1 MTVGVVL
8 IPQGMAYGLLAGKIQ
23 SVTNSN
29 FQGLPP
35 IYGLYASIIAPLIYC
50 IFGTSMQL
58 SVGPVAI
65 TGLLTAAGV
74 RNLSPQTTEEYI
86 HGAIVLG
93 FVSGAY
99 LLVLG
104 LLRFGFVVDFLS
116 NTVLSG
122 FISAS
127 ACIIFASQLKD
138 LLGTSGSGDSFI
150 EDLTSVFS
158 NLKHANGYAVLGS
171 LFCLALLFG
180 IKQVKR
186 VPKWV
191 PVELLL
197 MLFTIFISW
206 VAKLDKVI
214 KTVGHVPSGLPPF
227 TLPDLTL
234 FPAST
239 VLVQSLIIAIISYI
253 GSIALARGFAF
264 KHGAEIDANQ
274 ELIALGAAGFLGSF
288 FSGHPVS
295 GSFSR

>member
-1 MTVGVVL
+1 
-8 IPQGMAYGLLAGKIQ
+8 
-23 SVTNSN
+23 
-29 FQGLPP
+29 
-35 IYGLYASIIAPLIYC
+35 
-50 IFGTSMQL
+50 MQL

-65 TGLLTAAGV
+65 TGLLTAAGAK
-74 RNLSPQTTEEYI
+74 NLSPQTTEEYI
-86 HGAIVLG
+86 QAAIVLG

-99 LLVLG
+99 LLILG

-138 LLGTSGSGDSFI
+138 ILGLNEHGEDFI
-150 EDLTSVFS
+150 SDLAAVFK
-158 NLKHANGYAVLGS
+158 NLKETNGYAVLGS

-180 IKQVKR
+180 IKQVKK

-191 PVELLL
+191 SVELLL
-197 MLFTIFISW
+197 MLVAILISW
-206 VAKLDKVI
+206 AAKLDLLI
-214 KTVGHVPSGLPPF
+214 KTVGIVPSGFPPI
-227 TLPDLTL
+227 TIPNLAL
-234 FPAST
+234 FPMSN
-239 VLVQSLIIAIISYI
+239 VLLQALIIALISYI

-274 ELIALGAAGFLGSF
+274 ELIALGAAGVVGAF